1 MQGQPVRV
9 QNPRQIQNSLVTL
22 DFPQNG
28 NRAKKNQDAGKPEVF
43 SSLLASFHSIGRRC
57 AICRGRKV
65 ISLTQLWLLWATITC
80 QASCVL
86 WFNSGINI
94 MVLARS
100 FLILLHS
107 REVMPGSANVVRSL
121 WLGTLYTLEGTHYSC
136 SAKCFHCQTTF

>member
-28 NRAKKNQDAGKPEVF
+28 NRAKKNQDAGEPEVF
-43 SSLLASFHSIGRRC
+43 SSPLASFRSIRRWC
-57 AICRGRKV
+57 AICWGRKV
-65 ISLTQLWLLWATITC
+65 INLTQLWILWATITC
-80 QASCVL
+80 QASCFL

-100 FLILLHS
+100 FLILLHA
-107 REVMPGSANVVRSL
+107 RDIMPGSANLVRSL
-121 WLGTLYTLEGTHYSC
+121 WLGTSYTLEGTHYSYF
-136 SAKCFHCQTTF
+136 AKCFHCQTTF

>member
-28 NRAKKNQDAGKPEVF
+28 NRAKKNQDAGEPEVF
-43 SSLLASFHSIGRRC
+43 SSPLLSFRSIRRWCAVCWGRQ
-57 AICRGRKV
+57 V
-65 ISLTQLWLLWATITC
+65 INLTQLWILWATITC

-86 WFNSGINI
+86 WFNGGINI

-100 FLILLHS
+100 FLILLHA
-107 REVMPGSANVVRSL
+107 ERSYAWFCKL
-121 WLGTLYTLEGTHYSC
+121 SQELGTSYTVEGTHYSC